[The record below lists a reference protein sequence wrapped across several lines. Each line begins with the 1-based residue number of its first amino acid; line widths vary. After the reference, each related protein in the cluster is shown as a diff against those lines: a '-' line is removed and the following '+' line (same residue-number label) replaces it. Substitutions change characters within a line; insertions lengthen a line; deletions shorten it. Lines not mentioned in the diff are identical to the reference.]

1 MLTSAVSPASLGAR
15 GAVCYCGGAGT
26 AQEEPSFFC
35 FMPGLTAH
43 TETSHKF
50 SIPTL
55 ERENRKPQE
64 EWIGLLNIWNS
75 LPILSEEA
83 SVRTGQDTVA

>member
-55 ERENRKPQE
+55 EREN
-64 EWIGLLNIWNS
+64 
-75 LPILSEEA
+75 
-83 SVRTGQDTVA
+83 